1 MNKKNIILHFRT
13 FNTAILLPRNASMSV
28 IVLLSCVSIDLVLF
42 FFFLA
47 SKEALDAI
55 IAMLN
60 EDCLLVVLS
69 MGPFLSLRKLSFG
82 ITLLVGSFNLWWQI
96 ILEGA

>member
-42 FFFLA
+42 FFSFLA

-69 MGPFLSLRKLSFG
+69 MGPFLSLSE
-82 ITLLVGSFNLWWQI
+82 S
-96 ILEGA
+96 